1 MLNTTDNVTQVA
13 THEEMNRY
21 LTEHYLPAHNAR
33 FAHAPASDG
42 DYHLPMNR
50 PRLKAADLWC
60 REEERQLSNDGV
72 IHCEKR
78 EILVDLRH
86 DMPIKAKVVVR
97 VTEDGSLRILHRT
110 RLGAEHELTWRDYE
124 KPPPRE
130 KRVGLSEKAI
140 AAHKARHPGASHPW
154 RGNDYLQ
161 H

>member
-1 MLNTTDNVTQVA
+1 
-13 THEEMNRY
+13 
-21 LTEHYLPAHNAR
+21 
-33 FAHAPASDG
+33 
-42 DYHLPMNR
+42 MNR